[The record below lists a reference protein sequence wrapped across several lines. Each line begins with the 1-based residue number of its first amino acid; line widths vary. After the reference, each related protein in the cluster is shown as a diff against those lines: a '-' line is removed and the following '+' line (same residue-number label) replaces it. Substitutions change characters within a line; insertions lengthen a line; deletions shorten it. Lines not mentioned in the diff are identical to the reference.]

1 MEAKKVVSKKPDG
14 RHNNTGR
21 PTKKNDEN
29 TQDRYDAIVK
39 DVMSLKAERG
49 SKYRIEP
56 RTIVPIEVLEGQVY
70 LKAVRGYEKKT
81 PEDKIEEYRDCI
93 NYCAFVIERLSRVG
107 HV

>member
-1 MEAKKVVSKKPDG
+1 MEAKKLVSKKVDG

-21 PTKKNDEN
+21 PKNSTEN
-29 TQDRYDAIVK
+29 ATDKYDAIVK
-39 DVMSLKAERG
+39 DVMSLKSERG

-81 PEDKIEEYRDCI
+81 PEDKIEEYKDCI
-93 NYCAFVIERLSRVG
+93 NYCAFVIERLKNV
-107 HV
+107 

>member
-1 MEAKKVVSKKPDG
+1 MEAKKLVSKKPDG
-14 RHNNTGR
+14 RHSNTGR
-21 PTKKNDEN
+21 PKKSNEN
-29 TQDRYDAIVK
+29 TTVDGYDAIVK
-39 DVMSLKAERG
+39 DVMSLKQERG

-93 NYCAFVIERLSRVG
+93 NYCAFVIERLSRVS